1 MKKIIFNLLLCL
13 TVLSNDLF
21 VYDFNGTVALQEVEN
36 NKVKEIPFK
45 PGQSFS
51 LTNNLSI
58 KNDTNGIV
66 SYITPHRI
74 GFTQVESTDVYF
86 NGDIITYKNNFNL
99 PEIVKI
105 EDSSFTLSLMG
116 QLYVVSEH
124 TKQSTIGTSMGNIV
138 YEKAKFFVKAGEKYT
153 HVYAVEGKIT
163 VLDTKSSK
171 KKELKVGDYLVI
183 TPQVNLSPRSN
194 IGITSGNSFSIK
206 EVEDLEKDIHLKE
219 LEKLNNKLDNVLFIN
234 YSKSIFGIK
243 LKLQ

>member
-1 MKKIIFNLLLCL
+1 
-13 TVLSNDLF
+13 
-21 VYDFNGTVALQEVEN
+21 
-36 NKVKEIPFK
+36 
-45 PGQSFS
+45 
-51 LTNNLSI
+51 
-58 KNDTNGIV
+58 
-66 SYITPHRI
+66 
-74 GFTQVESTDVYF
+74 
-86 NGDIITYKNNFNL
+86 
-99 PEIVKI
+99 
-105 EDSSFTLSLMG
+105 MG

-234 YSKSIFGIK
+234 YGKSIFGIK
-243 LKLQ
+243 LK

>member
-1 MKKIIFNLLLCL
+1 MC
-13 TVLSNDLF
+13 SSDL
-21 VYDFNGTVALQEVEN
+21 
-36 NKVKEIPFK
+36 
-45 PGQSFS
+45 
-51 LTNNLSI
+51 
-58 KNDTNGIV
+58 
-66 SYITPHRI
+66 
-74 GFTQVESTDVYF
+74 QVESTDVYF
-86 NGDIITYKNNFNL
+86 NGDIITYKNDFNL
-99 PEIVKI
+99 PEIVKV

-206 EVEDLEKDIHLKE
+206 EVED
-219 LEKLNNKLDNVLFIN
+219 
-234 YSKSIFGIK
+234 
-243 LKLQ
+243 